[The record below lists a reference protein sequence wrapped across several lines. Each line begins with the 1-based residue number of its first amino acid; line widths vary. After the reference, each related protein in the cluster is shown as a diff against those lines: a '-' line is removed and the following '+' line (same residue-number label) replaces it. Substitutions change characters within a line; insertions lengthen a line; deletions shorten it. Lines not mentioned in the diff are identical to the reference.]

1 MSATKK
7 TFAVTA
13 IIRKVNDRVRKL
25 CKNNKFHFISDQHI
39 TRHFL
44 YHDGVHLTDLVQ
56 IS

>member
-7 TFAVTA
+7 IFAVTA
-13 IIRKVNDRVRKL
+13 IIRKENDRVRKL